1 MSINGMFGC
10 VLTTELHDALKAD
23 GIDVSIVKGKHIQQW
38 LKSVVEFVIA
48 KHELDK
54 NKS

>member
-23 GIDVSIVKGKHIQQW
+23 GVDVSIVKGKNVQLW
-38 LKSVVEFVIA
+38 LRSVVEFVIA

-54 NKS
+54 LKP